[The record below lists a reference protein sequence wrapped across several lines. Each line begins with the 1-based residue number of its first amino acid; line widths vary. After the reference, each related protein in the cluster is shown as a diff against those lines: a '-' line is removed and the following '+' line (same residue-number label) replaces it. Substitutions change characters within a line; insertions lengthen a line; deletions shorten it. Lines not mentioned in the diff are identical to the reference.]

1 MHGQFH
7 MEGDHVMKFR
17 FVAPAILLVLSG
29 LLASAAFAQSWPTK
43 PVRVINPFPPGG
55 GTDTFARPL
64 AAKLTNSLGQTVL
77 IENQGGA
84 GGTVG
89 ATNAAKALPDGYTWF
104 MGAVHHT
111 IAETLYTKLPY
122 NLKRDFVPLTVVAYV
137 PNVVVVHPK
146 HAFKSMKE
154 LLDYAN
160 ANPGKLNY
168 GSAGN
173 GTTHHLAVELFKTM
187 TGAQL
192 THVPYKGA
200 GPLMPALLGGEVDLA
215 FDGMGSSA
223 QQIKA
228 GKLRPLAV
236 TTKTRSPVIPDVPTM
251 QEVGFSGYEVTTWYA
266 LWAIKGTP
274 EEAIDRMYAE
284 TAKAMQLPD
293 MKQIW
298 NAQGATAGGQA
309 PAEFA
314 NFVRA
319 EIQKWGKGG
328 EGRRD
333 QDRPVV
339 PAAIQEALFAGLAIS
354 SRPRA
359 AAGSA
364 IRALSPSWRK
374 SDRSRTPW
382 SGSSRACA

>member
-1 MHGQFH
+1 
-7 MEGDHVMKFR
+7 MKFR
-17 FVAPAILLVLSG
+17 FAVSTV
-29 LLASAAFAQSWPTK
+29 LLALSAGAAFAQSWPTK
-43 PVRVINPFPPGG
+43 PVRIINPFPPGG
-55 GTDTFARPL
+55 GTDAFARPL
-64 AAKLTNSLGQTVL
+64 AVKLTIALGQTVL

-89 ATNAAKALPDGYTWF
+89 ATNASKALSDGYTWF

-122 NLKRDFVPLTVVAYV
+122 SLERDFVPLTVVAYV
-137 PNVVVVHPK
+137 PNVVVVNPK
-146 HAFKSMKE
+146 HTFKNVKE
-154 LLDYAN
+154 LLDYAK

-215 FDGMGSSA
+215 FDGMGTSA
-223 QQIKA
+223 TQIKA

-251 QEVGFSGYEVTTWYA
+251 QEAGFSGYEVTTWYA

-274 EEAIDRMYAE
+274 KEAIDRMYAE
-284 TAKAMQLPD
+284 TVKAMQQPD

-298 NAQGATAGGQA
+298 DAQGATVGGQP

-314 NFVRA
+314 KFVHS
-319 EIQKWGKGG
+319 EIEKWG
-328 EGRRD
+328 R
-333 QDRPVV
+333 VV
-339 PAAIQEALFAGLAIS
+339 KDAGIKIDL
-354 SRPRA
+354 
-359 AAGSA
+359 
-364 IRALSPSWRK
+364 
-374 SDRSRTPW
+374 
-382 SGSSRACA
+382 